1 MIGPGEIFTLFFVTL
16 GPEKVIGPF
25 AQQTRALEPA
35 ALRGIALRVFVLSL
49 FAVGVGGFFGRHLV
63 HRWHIS
69 MPALLI
75 STGIIF
81 FLVALRVVLE
91 QYEPPHEGAPP
102 PLPAK
107 PMAAALKLVSPT
119 IVTPYGVAALIVLL
133 AVTSDTVREE
143 MIWGILSGVMVLN
156 LLAMLFA
163 HAVMQGAVLLG
174 LRLLGAVLAVMQ
186 VALAV
191 QIMLQ
196 AFGGLG
202 VLPSQ
207 AAK

>member
-81 FLVALRVVLE
+81 SSLRC
-91 QYEPPHEGAPP
+91 G
-102 PLPAK
+102 
-107 PMAAALKLVSPT
+107 SCSSS
-119 IVTPYGVAALIVLL
+119 
-133 AVTSDTVREE
+133 TSRRATQPR
-143 MIWGILSGVMVLN
+143 
-156 LLAMLFA
+156 
-163 HAVMQGAVLLG
+163 
-174 LRLLGAVLAVMQ
+174 RRCR
-186 VALAV
+186 
-191 QIMLQ
+191 
-196 AFGGLG
+196 
-202 VLPSQ
+202 PSRWRRR
-207 AAK
+207 

>member
-1 MIGPGEIFTLFFVTL
+1 MIGPGEVFTLFFVTL
-16 GPEKVIGPF
+16 GPLKVLGPF
-25 AQQTRALEPA
+25 AMQTRGLEPA
-35 ALRGIALRVFVLSL
+35 ALRGLALRVFVLSL
-49 FAVGVGGFFGRHLV
+49 AALAVGGLIGRHLV
-63 HRWHIS
+63 HSWHVS
-69 MPALLI
+69 STALLFA
-75 STGIIF
+75 TGVIF
-81 FLVALRVVLE
+81 FIVALRVVLE

-202 VLPSQ
+202 ILPSQ

>member
-1 MIGPGEIFTLFFVTL
+1 M
-16 GPEKVIGPF
+16 
-25 AQQTRALEPA
+25 
-35 ALRGIALRVFVLSL
+35 
-49 FAVGVGGFFGRHLV
+49 
-63 HRWHIS
+63 
-69 MPALLI
+69 
-75 STGIIF
+75 
-81 FLVALRVVLE
+81 
-91 QYEPPHEGAPP
+91 
-102 PLPAK
+102 
-107 PMAAALKLVSPT
+107 
-119 IVTPYGVAALIVLL
+119 LL

-143 MIWGILSGVMVLN
+143 MIWGMLSGVMVLN

-202 VLPSQ
+202 ILPSQ